1 MIPAVSASTSWL
13 AVAIVPP
20 VISLRISSVV
30 FTPIRWPRSET
41 LIASSRRMIFFSS
54 AISVICVF

>member
-1 MIPAVSASTSWL
+1 MIAAVSASTIWL

-20 VISLRISSVV
+20 AMSFLMISAV
-30 FTPIRWPRSET
+30 FTPMRWERSET
-41 LIASSRRMIFFSS
+41 LIASSTRMTFFSS